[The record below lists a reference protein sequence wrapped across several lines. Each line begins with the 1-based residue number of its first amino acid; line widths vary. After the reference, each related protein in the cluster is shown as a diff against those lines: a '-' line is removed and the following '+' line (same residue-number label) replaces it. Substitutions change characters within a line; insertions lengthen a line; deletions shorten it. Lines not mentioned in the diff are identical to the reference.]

1 MFLRTS
7 VCLSVQR
14 ERERVCVHV
23 CASLNIQHTLANVSI
38 ISMYIYVYFSV
49 YISEC
54 IYNFYVHLCVFSVYI
69 SMHIYLY
76 QSTCP
81 YNIQLTCVGNKQS
94 QEPPYKLYTIHIHAI
109 FVHHCTYLRG
119 GSSSGPPCTRCV
131 RALCPSLPAP
141 KRTHS
146 IVREHIL

>member
-1 MFLRTS
+1 MSIFLRTS
-7 VCLSVQR
+7 MCIS
-14 ERERVCVHV
+14 VHV

-38 ISMYIYVYFSV
+38 ISMYIYVYSSV

-81 YNIQLTCVGNKQS
+81 YIIQLTCVGNKQS
-94 QEPPYKLYTIHIHAI
+94 QEPPYKLYTIRTI